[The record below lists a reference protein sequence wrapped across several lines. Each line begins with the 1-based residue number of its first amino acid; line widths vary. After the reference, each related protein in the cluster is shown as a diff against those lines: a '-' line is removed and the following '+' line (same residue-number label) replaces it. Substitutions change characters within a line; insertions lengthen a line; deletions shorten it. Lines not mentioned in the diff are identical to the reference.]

1 MKGLVGFAIGGVIG
15 TVAGAL
21 GILGFM
27 IYTAYE
33 GDGCWFIDAHNTQ
46 FIEKSKLRTSS
57 DEVTE
62 TE

>member
-1 MKGLVGFAIGGVIG
+1 MKGLIGFAIGGVIG

-21 GILGFM
+21 GIFGFM

-33 GDGCWFIDAHNTQ
+33 GDGCWFIDGTTTH
-46 FIEKSKLRTSS
+46 FVEKSKLRTNS

-62 TE
+62 K